1 MDKDAIIHR
10 PMSEY
15 AFGTDENT
23 TVFRLRCASG
33 GAERCTLWYGD
44 TSCPETPV
52 PFYPAPMRLLFRG
65 ENCDW
70 WEAELHGK
78 FHRLYYYFELSG
90 GETLFFSGG
99 VFFSTP
105 SEERS
110 EYFKF
115 PFNHR
120 ADITRVPDWA
130 NDAVVYNI
138 FPDSFASSKC
148 AVTGV
153 GSEKRL
159 GCALS
164 RSRLGGTING
174 IRSNLDYIASLGV
187 NCLYLNPVF
196 AAGQYHK
203 YDTIDYLH
211 IDPCF
216 GTDEDFRA
224 LVDESHVRGIRVI
237 LDGVFNHCAHTN
249 PIFVDTSVRGR
260 ESPYWNWFFIEGE
273 RSSFD
278 ECNYKTFA
286 DVPYMPKLNTDCDEV
301 IDYFCGVGRYWIE
314 QFGADGWRLDVSDE
328 ISMRFLRRFR
338 EAVKAAKPEA
348 IIIGE
353 VWHGAQEFLRGDMYD
368 GVMNY
373 GLTKACL
380 DLLAFDRIDAAGFA
394 SRLCLLLWRNIGPA
408 CEMMFNLLDSHDT
421 ERFLTRVNGDARRE
435 AMALAVMFFFP
446 GMPMLFAGD
455 EIGTEGGYDPG
466 CRRCFRWERESWD
479 AGLYGL
485 VQRLAALKKGLP
497 HQRERGRRRHR
508 ARPRRAERNTVPQ
521 PLERGPQ
528 SVRRDCDRGLGYRHK
543 GKGDVKNENDE
554 THCGAGHGAGS
565 GVRPCGLR
573 LRP

>member
-99 VFFSTP
+99 VFLSTP

-120 ADITRVPDWA
+120 ADIARVPDWA

-196 AAGQYHK
+196 TAGQYHK

-237 LDGVFNHCAHTN
+237 LDGVFNHCGAQFFAFRDVLEKQGQSRYAGWFYRLQF
-249 PIFVDTSVRGR
+249 PVRY
-260 ESPYWNWFFIEGE
+260 PDAGE
-273 RSSFD
+273 KPNY
-278 ECNYKTFA
+278 ECFCYERL
-286 DVPYMPKLNTDCDEV
+286 MPKLDTANPEV
-301 IDYFCGVGRYWIE
+301 RDYLCGVGEHWLREY
-314 QFGADGWRLDVSDE
+314 GTDGWRLDVADE
-328 ISMRFLRRFR
+328 VDDAFWREFRRR
-338 EAVKAAKPEA
+338 CKAVKSDALL
-348 IIIGE
+348 IDE
-353 VWHGAQEFLRGDMYD
+353 VWGDARHWLGGDMLD
-368 GVMNY
+368 SAMNY
-373 GLTKACL
+373 DFRNHCRHFFAEGN
-380 DLLAFDRIDAAGFA
+380 IDARTFAGRCADMLMRYKRQTA
-394 SRLCLLLWRNIGPA
+394 SVQLNI
-408 CEMMFNLLDSHDT
+408 LDSHDT
-421 ERFLTRVNGDARRE
+421 GRFLSLCGGDTRRLKLAVLFMCCFVGMPCIFYGDELGVEGQDELDYRRAMPWQDADRDLLRFYRE
-435 AMALAVMFFFP
+435 AIALRRAHPALRHGELRFLRAEP
-446 GMPMLFAGD
+446 GEHVLVFERKTGVERLVITINASDKHNLLPPFSWD
-455 EIGTEGGYDPG
+455 IGT
-466 CRRCFRWERESWD
+466 
-479 AGLYGL
+479 
-485 VQRLAALKKGLP
+485 
-497 HQRERGRRRHR
+497 
-508 ARPRRAERNTVPQ
+508 
-521 PLERGPQ
+521 
-528 SVRRDCDRGLGYRHK
+528 
-543 GKGDVKNENDE
+543 
-554 THCGAGHGAGS
+554 
-565 GVRPCGLR
+565 
-573 LRP
+573 

>member
-99 VFFSTP
+99 VFLSTP

-120 ADITRVPDWA
+120 ADIARVPDWA

-196 AAGQYHK
+196 TAGQYHK

-237 LDGVFNHCAHTN
+237 LDGVFNHCGAQFFAFRDVLEKQGQSRYAGWFYRLQF
-249 PIFVDTSVRGR
+249 PVRY
-260 ESPYWNWFFIEGE
+260 PDAGE
-273 RSSFD
+273 KPNY
-278 ECNYKTFA
+278 ECFCYERL
-286 DVPYMPKLNTDCDEV
+286 MPKLDTANPEV
-301 IDYFCGVGRYWIE
+301 RDYLCGVGEHWLREY
-314 QFGADGWRLDVSDE
+314 GTDGWRLDVADE
-328 ISMRFLRRFR
+328 VDDAFWREFRRR
-338 EAVKAAKPEA
+338 CKAVKSDALL
-348 IIIGE
+348 IGE
-353 VWHGAQEFLRGDMYD
+353 VWGDARHWLGGDMLD
-368 GVMNY
+368 SAMNY
-373 GLTKACL
+373 DFRNHCRHFFAEGN
-380 DLLAFDRIDAAGFA
+380 IDARTFAGRCADMLMRCKRQTA
-394 SRLCLLLWRNIGPA
+394 SVQLNI
-408 CEMMFNLLDSHDT
+408 LDSHDT
-421 ERFLTRVNGDARRE
+421 GRFLSLCGGDTRRLK
-435 AMALAVMFFFP
+435 LAVLFMCCFV
-446 GMPMLFAGD
+446 GMPCIFYGD
-455 EIGTEGGYDPG
+455 ELGVEGQDELDYRRAMPWQDGDLDMLRFYREVIALRRAHPALRHGELRFLRAEPGEHVLVFERKTGVERLVITINASDKHNLLPPFSWDIGT
-466 CRRCFRWERESWD
+466 
-479 AGLYGL
+479 
-485 VQRLAALKKGLP
+485 
-497 HQRERGRRRHR
+497 
-508 ARPRRAERNTVPQ
+508 
-521 PLERGPQ
+521 
-528 SVRRDCDRGLGYRHK
+528 
-543 GKGDVKNENDE
+543 
-554 THCGAGHGAGS
+554 
-565 GVRPCGLR
+565 
-573 LRP
+573 

>member
-99 VFFSTP
+99 VFLSTP

-120 ADITRVPDWA
+120 ADIARVPDWA

-187 NCLYLNPVF
+187 NCPYLNPVF
-196 AAGQYHK
+196 TAGQYHK

-237 LDGVFNHCAHTN
+237 LDGVFNHCGAQFFAFRDVLEKQGQSRYAGWFYRLQF
-249 PIFVDTSVRGR
+249 PVRY
-260 ESPYWNWFFIEGE
+260 PDAGE
-273 RSSFD
+273 KPNY
-278 ECNYKTFA
+278 ECFCYERL
-286 DVPYMPKLNTDCDEV
+286 MPKLDTANPEV
-301 IDYFCGVGRYWIE
+301 RDYLCGVGEHWLREY
-314 QFGADGWRLDVSDE
+314 GTDGWRLDVADE
-328 ISMRFLRRFR
+328 VDDAFWREFRRR
-338 EAVKAAKPEA
+338 CKAVKSDALL
-348 IIIGE
+348 IGE
-353 VWHGAQEFLRGDMYD
+353 VWGDARHWLGGDMLD
-368 GVMNY
+368 SAMNY
-373 GLTKACL
+373 DFRNHCRHFFAEGN
-380 DLLAFDRIDAAGFA
+380 IDARTFAGRCADMLMRYKRQTA
-394 SRLCLLLWRNIGPA
+394 SVQLNI
-408 CEMMFNLLDSHDT
+408 LDSHDT
-421 ERFLTRVNGDARRE
+421 GRFLSLCGGDTRRLK
-435 AMALAVMFFFP
+435 LAVLFMCCFV
-446 GMPMLFAGD
+446 GMPCIFYGD
-455 EIGTEGGYDPG
+455 ELGVEGQDELDYRCAMPWQDGDRDLLRFYREVIALRRAHPALRHGELRFLRAEPGEHVLVFERKTGVERLVITINASDKHNLLPPFSWDIGT
-466 CRRCFRWERESWD
+466 
-479 AGLYGL
+479 
-485 VQRLAALKKGLP
+485 
-497 HQRERGRRRHR
+497 
-508 ARPRRAERNTVPQ
+508 
-521 PLERGPQ
+521 
-528 SVRRDCDRGLGYRHK
+528 
-543 GKGDVKNENDE
+543 
-554 THCGAGHGAGS
+554 
-565 GVRPCGLR
+565 
-573 LRP
+573 

>member
-99 VFFSTP
+99 VFLSTP

-120 ADITRVPDWA
+120 ADITLVPDWA

-237 LDGVFNHCAHTN
+237 LDGVFNHCGAQFFAFRDVLEKQGQSRYAGWFYRLQF
-249 PIFVDTSVRGR
+249 PVRY
-260 ESPYWNWFFIEGE
+260 PDAGE
-273 RSSFD
+273 KPNY
-278 ECNYKTFA
+278 ECFCYERL
-286 DVPYMPKLNTDCDEV
+286 MPKLDTANPEV
-301 IDYFCGVGRYWIE
+301 RDYLCGVGEHWLREY
-314 QFGADGWRLDVSDE
+314 GTDGWRLDVADE
-328 ISMRFLRRFR
+328 VDDAFWREFRRR
-338 EAVKAAKPEA
+338 CKAVKSDALL
-348 IIIGE
+348 IGE
-353 VWHGAQEFLRGDMYD
+353 VWGDARHWLGGDMLD
-368 GVMNY
+368 SAMNY
-373 GLTKACL
+373 DFRNHCRHFFAEGN
-380 DLLAFDRIDAAGFA
+380 IDARTFAGRCADMLMRCKRQTA
-394 SRLCLLLWRNIGPA
+394 SVQLNI
-408 CEMMFNLLDSHDT
+408 LDSHDT
-421 ERFLTRVNGDARRE
+421 GRFLSLCGGDTRRLK
-435 AMALAVMFFFP
+435 LAVLFMCCFV
-446 GMPMLFAGD
+446 GMPCIFYGD
-455 EIGTEGGYDPG
+455 ELGVEGQDELDYRRAMPWQDGDLDMLRFYREVIALRRAHPALRHGELRFLRAEPGEYVLVFERKTGVERLVITINASDKHNLLPPFSWDIGT
-466 CRRCFRWERESWD
+466 
-479 AGLYGL
+479 
-485 VQRLAALKKGLP
+485 
-497 HQRERGRRRHR
+497 
-508 ARPRRAERNTVPQ
+508 
-521 PLERGPQ
+521 
-528 SVRRDCDRGLGYRHK
+528 
-543 GKGDVKNENDE
+543 
-554 THCGAGHGAGS
+554 
-565 GVRPCGLR
+565 
-573 LRP
+573 

>member
-99 VFFSTP
+99 VFLSTP

-237 LDGVFNHCAHTN
+237 LDGVFNHCGAQFFAFRDVLEKQVQSRYAGWFYRLQF
-249 PIFVDTSVRGR
+249 PVRY
-260 ESPYWNWFFIEGE
+260 PDAGE
-273 RSSFD
+273 KPNY
-278 ECNYKTFA
+278 ECFCYERL
-286 DVPYMPKLNTDCDEV
+286 MPKLDTANPEV
-301 IDYFCGVGRYWIE
+301 RDYLCGVGEHWLREY
-314 QFGADGWRLDVSDE
+314 GTDGWRLDVADE
-328 ISMRFLRRFR
+328 VDDAFWREFRRR
-338 EAVKAAKPEA
+338 CKAVKSDALL
-348 IIIGE
+348 IGE
-353 VWHGAQEFLRGDMYD
+353 VWGDARHWLGGDMLD
-368 GVMNY
+368 SAMNY
-373 GLTKACL
+373 DFRNHCRHFFAEGN
-380 DLLAFDRIDAAGFA
+380 IDARTFAGRCADMLMRYKRQTA
-394 SRLCLLLWRNIGPA
+394 SVQLNI
-408 CEMMFNLLDSHDT
+408 LDSHDT
-421 ERFLTRVNGDARRE
+421 GRFLSLCGGDTRRLKLAVLFMCCFVGMPCIFYGDELGVEGQDELDYRRAMPWQDGDRDLLRFYRE
-435 AMALAVMFFFP
+435 AIALRRAHPALRHGELRFLRAEP
-446 GMPMLFAGD
+446 D
-455 EIGTEGGYDPG
+455 EYVLVFERKTGVERLVITINASDKHNLLPPFSWDIGT
-466 CRRCFRWERESWD
+466 
-479 AGLYGL
+479 
-485 VQRLAALKKGLP
+485 
-497 HQRERGRRRHR
+497 
-508 ARPRRAERNTVPQ
+508 
-521 PLERGPQ
+521 
-528 SVRRDCDRGLGYRHK
+528 
-543 GKGDVKNENDE
+543 
-554 THCGAGHGAGS
+554 
-565 GVRPCGLR
+565 
-573 LRP
+573 

>member
-99 VFFSTP
+99 VFLSTP

-237 LDGVFNHCAHTN
+237 LDGVFNHCGAQFFAFRDVLEKQGQSRYAGWFYRLQF
-249 PIFVDTSVRGR
+249 PVRY
-260 ESPYWNWFFIEGE
+260 PDAGE
-273 RSSFD
+273 KPNY
-278 ECNYKTFA
+278 ECFCYERL
-286 DVPYMPKLNTDCDEV
+286 MPKLDTANPEV
-301 IDYFCGVGRYWIE
+301 RDYLCGVGEHWLREY
-314 QFGADGWRLDVSDE
+314 GTDGWRLDVADE
-328 ISMRFLRRFR
+328 VDDAFWREFRRR
-338 EAVKAAKPEA
+338 CKAVKSDALL
-348 IIIGE
+348 IGE
-353 VWHGAQEFLRGDMYD
+353 VWGDARHWLGGDMLD
-368 GVMNY
+368 SAMNY
-373 GLTKACL
+373 DFRNHCRHFFAEGN
-380 DLLAFDRIDAAGFA
+380 IDARTFAGRCADMLMRCKRQTA
-394 SRLCLLLWRNIGPA
+394 SVQLNI
-408 CEMMFNLLDSHDT
+408 LDSHDT
-421 ERFLTRVNGDARRE
+421 GRFLSLCGGDTRRLK
-435 AMALAVMFFFP
+435 LAVLFMCCFV
-446 GMPMLFAGD
+446 GMPCIFYGD
-455 EIGTEGGYDPG
+455 ELGVEGQDELDYRRAMPWQDGDLDMLRFYREVIALRRAHPALRHGELRFLRAEPGEHVLVFERKTGVERLVITINASDKHNLLPPFSWDIGT
-466 CRRCFRWERESWD
+466 
-479 AGLYGL
+479 
-485 VQRLAALKKGLP
+485 
-497 HQRERGRRRHR
+497 
-508 ARPRRAERNTVPQ
+508 
-521 PLERGPQ
+521 
-528 SVRRDCDRGLGYRHK
+528 
-543 GKGDVKNENDE
+543 
-554 THCGAGHGAGS
+554 
-565 GVRPCGLR
+565 
-573 LRP
+573 

>member
-99 VFFSTP
+99 VFLSTP

-237 LDGVFNHCAHTN
+237 LDGVFNHCGAQFFAFRDVLEKQVQSRYAGWFYRLQF
-249 PIFVDTSVRGR
+249 PVRY
-260 ESPYWNWFFIEGE
+260 PDAGE
-273 RSSFD
+273 KPNY
-278 ECNYKTFA
+278 ECFCYERL
-286 DVPYMPKLNTDCDEV
+286 MPKLDTANPEV
-301 IDYFCGVGRYWIE
+301 RDYLCGVGEHWLREY
-314 QFGADGWRLDVSDE
+314 GTDGWRLDVADE
-328 ISMRFLRRFR
+328 VDDAFWREFRRR
-338 EAVKAAKPEA
+338 CKAVKSDALL
-348 IIIGE
+348 IGE
-353 VWHGAQEFLRGDMYD
+353 VWGDARHWLGGDMLD
-368 GVMNY
+368 SAMNY
-373 GLTKACL
+373 DFRNHCRHFFAEGN
-380 DLLAFDRIDAAGFA
+380 IDARTFAGRCADMLMRYKRQTA
-394 SRLCLLLWRNIGPA
+394 SVQLNI
-408 CEMMFNLLDSHDT
+408 LDSHDT
-421 ERFLTRVNGDARRE
+421 GRFLSLCGGDTRRLK
-435 AMALAVMFFFP
+435 LAVLFMCCFV
-446 GMPMLFAGD
+446 GMPCIFYGD
-455 EIGTEGGYDPG
+455 ELGVEGQDELDYRRAMPWQDGDLDMLRFYREVIALRRAHPALRHGELRFLRAEPGEHVLVFERKTGVERLVITINASDKHNLLPPFSWDIGT
-466 CRRCFRWERESWD
+466 
-479 AGLYGL
+479 
-485 VQRLAALKKGLP
+485 
-497 HQRERGRRRHR
+497 
-508 ARPRRAERNTVPQ
+508 
-521 PLERGPQ
+521 
-528 SVRRDCDRGLGYRHK
+528 
-543 GKGDVKNENDE
+543 
-554 THCGAGHGAGS
+554 
-565 GVRPCGLR
+565 
-573 LRP
+573 

>member
-99 VFFSTP
+99 VFLSTP

-164 RSRLGGTING
+164 RSQLGGTING

-237 LDGVFNHCAHTN
+237 LDGVFNHCGAQFFAFRDVLEKQVQSRYAGWFYRLQF
-249 PIFVDTSVRGR
+249 PVRY
-260 ESPYWNWFFIEGE
+260 PDAGE
-273 RSSFD
+273 KPNY
-278 ECNYKTFA
+278 ECFCYERL
-286 DVPYMPKLNTDCDEV
+286 MPKLDTANPEV
-301 IDYFCGVGRYWIE
+301 RDYLCGVGEHWLREY
-314 QFGADGWRLDVSDE
+314 GTDGWRLDVADE
-328 ISMRFLRRFR
+328 VDDAFWREFRRR
-338 EAVKAAKPEA
+338 CKAVKSDALL
-348 IIIGE
+348 IGE
-353 VWHGAQEFLRGDMYD
+353 VWGDARHWLGGDMLD
-368 GVMNY
+368 SAMNY
-373 GLTKACL
+373 DFRNHCRHFFAEGN
-380 DLLAFDRIDAAGFA
+380 IDARTFAGRCADMLMRYKRQTA
-394 SRLCLLLWRNIGPA
+394 SVQLNI
-408 CEMMFNLLDSHDT
+408 LDSHDT
-421 ERFLTRVNGDARRE
+421 GRFLSLCGGDTRRLK
-435 AMALAVMFFFP
+435 LAVLFMCCFV
-446 GMPMLFAGD
+446 GMPCIFYGD
-455 EIGTEGGYDPG
+455 ELGVEGQDELDYRCAMPWQDGDRDLLRFYREVIALRRAHPALRHGELRFLRAEPGEHVLVFERKTGVERLVITINASDKHNLLPPFSWDIGT
-466 CRRCFRWERESWD
+466 
-479 AGLYGL
+479 
-485 VQRLAALKKGLP
+485 
-497 HQRERGRRRHR
+497 
-508 ARPRRAERNTVPQ
+508 
-521 PLERGPQ
+521 
-528 SVRRDCDRGLGYRHK
+528 
-543 GKGDVKNENDE
+543 
-554 THCGAGHGAGS
+554 
-565 GVRPCGLR
+565 
-573 LRP
+573 

>member
-99 VFFSTP
+99 VFLSTP

-148 AVTGV
+148 AVTGF
-153 GSEKRL
+153 GSEKRH

-237 LDGVFNHCAHTN
+237 LDGVFNHCGAQFFAFRDVLEKQGQSRYAGWFYRLQF
-249 PIFVDTSVRGR
+249 PVRY
-260 ESPYWNWFFIEGE
+260 PDAGE
-273 RSSFD
+273 KPNY
-278 ECNYKTFA
+278 ECFCYERL
-286 DVPYMPKLNTDCDEV
+286 MPKLDTANPEV
-301 IDYFCGVGRYWIE
+301 RDYLCGVGEHWLREY
-314 QFGADGWRLDVSDE
+314 GTDGWRLDVADE
-328 ISMRFLRRFR
+328 VDDAFWREFRRR
-338 EAVKAAKPEA
+338 CKAVKSDALL
-348 IIIGE
+348 IGE
-353 VWHGAQEFLRGDMYD
+353 VWGDARHWLGGDMLD
-368 GVMNY
+368 SAMNY
-373 GLTKACL
+373 DFRNHCRHFFAEGN
-380 DLLAFDRIDAAGFA
+380 IDARTFAGRCADMLMRYKRQTA
-394 SRLCLLLWRNIGPA
+394 SVQLNI
-408 CEMMFNLLDSHDT
+408 LDSHDT
-421 ERFLTRVNGDARRE
+421 GRFLSLCGGDTRRLKLAVLFMCCFVGMPCIFYGDELGVEGQDELDYRRAMPWQDGDRDLLRFYRE
-435 AMALAVMFFFP
+435 AIALRRAHPALRHGELRFLRAEP
-446 GMPMLFAGD
+446 GEHVLVFERKTGVERLVITINASDKHNLLPPFSWD
-455 EIGTEGGYDPG
+455 IGT
-466 CRRCFRWERESWD
+466 
-479 AGLYGL
+479 
-485 VQRLAALKKGLP
+485 
-497 HQRERGRRRHR
+497 
-508 ARPRRAERNTVPQ
+508 
-521 PLERGPQ
+521 
-528 SVRRDCDRGLGYRHK
+528 
-543 GKGDVKNENDE
+543 
-554 THCGAGHGAGS
+554 
-565 GVRPCGLR
+565 
-573 LRP
+573 

>member
-99 VFFSTP
+99 VFLSTP

-237 LDGVFNHCAHTN
+237 LDGVFNHCGAQFFAFRDVLEKQGQSRYAGWFYRLQF
-249 PIFVDTSVRGR
+249 PVRY
-260 ESPYWNWFFIEGE
+260 PDAGE
-273 RSSFD
+273 KPNY
-278 ECNYKTFA
+278 ECFCYERL
-286 DVPYMPKLNTDCDEV
+286 MPKLDTANPEV
-301 IDYFCGVGRYWIE
+301 RDYLCGVGEHWLREY
-314 QFGADGWRLDVSDE
+314 GADGWRLDVADE
-328 ISMRFLRRFR
+328 VDDAFWREFRRR
-338 EAVKAAKPEA
+338 CKAVKSDALL
-348 IIIGE
+348 IGE
-353 VWHGAQEFLRGDMYD
+353 VWGDARHWLGGDMLD
-368 GVMNY
+368 SAMNY
-373 GLTKACL
+373 DFRNHCRHFFAEGN
-380 DLLAFDRIDAAGFA
+380 IDARTFAGRCADMLMRCKRQTA
-394 SRLCLLLWRNIGPA
+394 SVQLNI
-408 CEMMFNLLDSHDT
+408 LDSHDT
-421 ERFLTRVNGDARRE
+421 GRFLSLCGGDTRRLK
-435 AMALAVMFFFP
+435 LAVLFMCCFV
-446 GMPMLFAGD
+446 GMPCIFYGD
-455 EIGTEGGYDPG
+455 ELGVEGQDELDYRCAMPWQDGDRDLLRFYREVIALRRAHPALRHGELRFLRAEPGEHVLVFERKTGVERLVITINASDKHNLLPPFSWDIGT
-466 CRRCFRWERESWD
+466 
-479 AGLYGL
+479 
-485 VQRLAALKKGLP
+485 
-497 HQRERGRRRHR
+497 
-508 ARPRRAERNTVPQ
+508 
-521 PLERGPQ
+521 
-528 SVRRDCDRGLGYRHK
+528 
-543 GKGDVKNENDE
+543 
-554 THCGAGHGAGS
+554 
-565 GVRPCGLR
+565 
-573 LRP
+573 

>member
-99 VFFSTP
+99 VFLSTP

-237 LDGVFNHCAHTN
+237 LDGVFNHCGAQFFAFRDVLEKQVQSRYAGWFYRLQF
-249 PIFVDTSVRGR
+249 PVRY
-260 ESPYWNWFFIEGE
+260 PDAGE
-273 RSSFD
+273 KPNY
-278 ECNYKTFA
+278 ECFCYERL
-286 DVPYMPKLNTDCDEV
+286 MPKLDTANPEV
-301 IDYFCGVGRYWIE
+301 RDYLCGVGEHWLREY
-314 QFGADGWRLDVSDE
+314 GTDGWRLDVADE
-328 ISMRFLRRFR
+328 VDDAFWREFRRR
-338 EAVKAAKPEA
+338 CKAVKSDALL
-348 IIIGE
+348 IGE
-353 VWHGAQEFLRGDMYD
+353 VWGDARHWLGGDMLD
-368 GVMNY
+368 SAMNY
-373 GLTKACL
+373 DFRNHCRHFFAEGN
-380 DLLAFDRIDAAGFA
+380 IDARTFAGRCADMLMRYKRQTA
-394 SRLCLLLWRNIGPA
+394 SVQLNI
-408 CEMMFNLLDSHDT
+408 LDSHDT
-421 ERFLTRVNGDARRE
+421 GRFLSLCGGDTRRLKLAVLFMCCFVGMPCIFYGDELGVEGQDELDYRRAMPWQDGDRDLLRFYRE
-435 AMALAVMFFFP
+435 AIALRRAHPALRHGELRFLRAEP
-446 GMPMLFAGD
+446 GEHVLVFERKTGVERLVITINASDKHNLLPPFSWD
-455 EIGTEGGYDPG
+455 IGT
-466 CRRCFRWERESWD
+466 
-479 AGLYGL
+479 
-485 VQRLAALKKGLP
+485 
-497 HQRERGRRRHR
+497 
-508 ARPRRAERNTVPQ
+508 
-521 PLERGPQ
+521 
-528 SVRRDCDRGLGYRHK
+528 
-543 GKGDVKNENDE
+543 
-554 THCGAGHGAGS
+554 
-565 GVRPCGLR
+565 
-573 LRP
+573 

>member
-237 LDGVFNHCAHTN
+237 LDGVFNHCGAQFFAFRDVLEKQGQSRYAGWFYRLQF
-249 PIFVDTSVRGR
+249 PVRY
-260 ESPYWNWFFIEGE
+260 PDAGE
-273 RSSFD
+273 KPNY
-278 ECNYKTFA
+278 ECFCYERL
-286 DVPYMPKLNTDCDEV
+286 MPKLDTANPEV
-301 IDYFCGVGRYWIE
+301 RDYLCGVGEHWLREY
-314 QFGADGWRLDVSDE
+314 GTDGWRLDVADE
-328 ISMRFLRRFR
+328 VDDAFWREFRRR
-338 EAVKAAKPEA
+338 CKAVKSDALL
-348 IIIGE
+348 IGE
-353 VWHGAQEFLRGDMYD
+353 VWGDARHWLGGDMLD
-368 GVMNY
+368 SAMNY
-373 GLTKACL
+373 DFRNHCRHFFAEGN
-380 DLLAFDRIDAAGFA
+380 IDARTFAGRCADMLMRYKRQTA
-394 SRLCLLLWRNIGPA
+394 SVQLNI
-408 CEMMFNLLDSHDT
+408 LDSHDT
-421 ERFLTRVNGDARRE
+421 GRFLSLCGGDTRRLKLAVLFMCCFVGMPCIFYGDELGVEGQDELDYRRAMPWQDGDLDMLRFYRE
-435 AMALAVMFFFP
+435 AIALRRAHPALRHGELRFLRAESGEHVLVFERKTGVERLVITINASDKHNLLPPFSW
-446 GMPMLFAGD
+446 D
-455 EIGTEGGYDPG
+455 IGT
-466 CRRCFRWERESWD
+466 
-479 AGLYGL
+479 
-485 VQRLAALKKGLP
+485 
-497 HQRERGRRRHR
+497 
-508 ARPRRAERNTVPQ
+508 
-521 PLERGPQ
+521 
-528 SVRRDCDRGLGYRHK
+528 
-543 GKGDVKNENDE
+543 
-554 THCGAGHGAGS
+554 
-565 GVRPCGLR
+565 
-573 LRP
+573 

>member
-99 VFFSTP
+99 VFLSTP

-120 ADITRVPDWA
+120 ADIARVPDWA

-196 AAGQYHK
+196 TAGQYHK

-237 LDGVFNHCAHTN
+237 LDGVFNHCGAQFFAFRDVLEKQGQSRYAGWFYRLQF
-249 PIFVDTSVRGR
+249 PVRY
-260 ESPYWNWFFIEGE
+260 PDAGE
-273 RSSFD
+273 KPNY
-278 ECNYKTFA
+278 ECFCYERL
-286 DVPYMPKLNTDCDEV
+286 MPKLDTANPEV
-301 IDYFCGVGRYWIE
+301 RDYLCGVGEHWLREY
-314 QFGADGWRLDVSDE
+314 GTDGWRLDVADE
-328 ISMRFLRRFR
+328 VDDAFWREFRRR
-338 EAVKAAKPEA
+338 CKAVKSDALL
-348 IIIGE
+348 IGE
-353 VWHGAQEFLRGDMYD
+353 VWGDARLWLGGDMLD
-368 GVMNY
+368 SAMNY
-373 GLTKACL
+373 DFRNHCRHFFAEGN
-380 DLLAFDRIDAAGFA
+380 IDARTFAGRCADMLMRYKRQTA
-394 SRLCLLLWRNIGPA
+394 SVQLNI
-408 CEMMFNLLDSHDT
+408 LDSHDT
-421 ERFLTRVNGDARRE
+421 GRFLSLCGGDTRRLKLAVLFMCCFVGMPCIFYGDELGVEGQDELDYRRAMPWQDADRDLLRFYRE
-435 AMALAVMFFFP
+435 AIALRRAHPALRHGELRFLRAEP
-446 GMPMLFAGD
+446 GEHVLVFERKTGVERLVITINASDKHNLLPPFSWD
-455 EIGTEGGYDPG
+455 IGT
-466 CRRCFRWERESWD
+466 
-479 AGLYGL
+479 
-485 VQRLAALKKGLP
+485 
-497 HQRERGRRRHR
+497 
-508 ARPRRAERNTVPQ
+508 
-521 PLERGPQ
+521 
-528 SVRRDCDRGLGYRHK
+528 
-543 GKGDVKNENDE
+543 
-554 THCGAGHGAGS
+554 
-565 GVRPCGLR
+565 
-573 LRP
+573 

>member
-99 VFFSTP
+99 VFLSTP

-237 LDGVFNHCAHTN
+237 LDGVFNHCGAQFFAFRDVLEKQVQSRYAGWFYRLQF
-249 PIFVDTSVRGR
+249 PVRY
-260 ESPYWNWFFIEGE
+260 PDAGE
-273 RSSFD
+273 KPNY
-278 ECNYKTFA
+278 ECFCYERL
-286 DVPYMPKLNTDCDEV
+286 MPKLDTANPEV
-301 IDYFCGVGRYWIE
+301 RDYLCGVGEHWLREY
-314 QFGADGWRLDVSDE
+314 GTDGWRLDVADE
-328 ISMRFLRRFR
+328 VDDAFWREFRRR
-338 EAVKAAKPEA
+338 CKAVKSDALL
-348 IIIGE
+348 IGE
-353 VWHGAQEFLRGDMYD
+353 VWGDARHWLGGDMLD
-368 GVMNY
+368 SAMNY
-373 GLTKACL
+373 DFCNHCRHFFAEGN
-380 DLLAFDRIDAAGFA
+380 IDARTFAGRCADMLMRYKRQTA
-394 SRLCLLLWRNIGPA
+394 SVQLNI
-408 CEMMFNLLDSHDT
+408 LDSHDT
-421 ERFLTRVNGDARRE
+421 GRFLSLCGGDTRRLKLAVLFMCCFVGMPCIFYGDELGVEGQDELDYRRAMPWQDGDLDMLRFYRE
-435 AMALAVMFFFP
+435 AIALRRAHPALRHGELRFLRAEP
-446 GMPMLFAGD
+446 GEHVLVFERKTGVERLVITINASDKHNLLPPFSWD
-455 EIGTEGGYDPG
+455 IGT
-466 CRRCFRWERESWD
+466 
-479 AGLYGL
+479 
-485 VQRLAALKKGLP
+485 
-497 HQRERGRRRHR
+497 
-508 ARPRRAERNTVPQ
+508 
-521 PLERGPQ
+521 
-528 SVRRDCDRGLGYRHK
+528 
-543 GKGDVKNENDE
+543 
-554 THCGAGHGAGS
+554 
-565 GVRPCGLR
+565 
-573 LRP
+573 

>member
-99 VFFSTP
+99 VFLSTP

-237 LDGVFNHCAHTN
+237 LDGVFNHCGAQFFAFRDVLEKQGQSRYAGWFYRLQF
-249 PIFVDTSVRGR
+249 PVRY
-260 ESPYWNWFFIEGE
+260 PDAGE
-273 RSSFD
+273 KPNY
-278 ECNYKTFA
+278 ECFCYERL
-286 DVPYMPKLNTDCDEV
+286 MPKLDTANPEV
-301 IDYFCGVGRYWIE
+301 RDYLCGVGEHWLREY
-314 QFGADGWRLDVSDE
+314 GTDGWRLDVADE
-328 ISMRFLRRFR
+328 VDDAFWREFRRR
-338 EAVKAAKPEA
+338 CKAVKSDALL
-348 IIIGE
+348 IGE
-353 VWHGAQEFLRGDMYD
+353 VWGDARHWLGGDMLD
-368 GVMNY
+368 SAMNY
-373 GLTKACL
+373 DFRNHCRHFFAEGN
-380 DLLAFDRIDAAGFA
+380 IDARTFAGRCADMLMRYKRQTA
-394 SRLCLLLWRNIGPA
+394 SVQLNI
-408 CEMMFNLLDSHDT
+408 LDSHDT
-421 ERFLTRVNGDARRE
+421 GRFLSLCGGDTRRLK
-435 AMALAVMFFFP
+435 LAVLFMCCFV
-446 GMPMLFAGD
+446 GMPCIFYGD
-455 EIGTEGGYDPG
+455 ELGVEGQDELDYRRAMPWQDGDLDMLRFYREVIALRRAHPALRHGELRFLRAEPGEHVLVFERKTGVERLVITINASDKHNLLPPFSWDIGT
-466 CRRCFRWERESWD
+466 
-479 AGLYGL
+479 
-485 VQRLAALKKGLP
+485 
-497 HQRERGRRRHR
+497 
-508 ARPRRAERNTVPQ
+508 
-521 PLERGPQ
+521 
-528 SVRRDCDRGLGYRHK
+528 
-543 GKGDVKNENDE
+543 
-554 THCGAGHGAGS
+554 
-565 GVRPCGLR
+565 
-573 LRP
+573 

>member
-99 VFFSTP
+99 VFLSTP

-237 LDGVFNHCAHTN
+237 LDGVFNHCGAQFFAFRDVLEKQGQSRYAGWFYRLQF
-249 PIFVDTSVRGR
+249 PVRY
-260 ESPYWNWFFIEGE
+260 PDAGE
-273 RSSFD
+273 KPNY
-278 ECNYKTFA
+278 ECFCYERL
-286 DVPYMPKLNTDCDEV
+286 MPKLDTANPEV
-301 IDYFCGVGRYWIE
+301 RDYLCGVGEHWLREY
-314 QFGADGWRLDVSDE
+314 GTDGWRLDVADE
-328 ISMRFLRRFR
+328 VDDAFWREFRRR
-338 EAVKAAKPEA
+338 CKAVKSDALL
-348 IIIGE
+348 IGE
-353 VWHGAQEFLRGDMYD
+353 VWGDARHWLGGDMLD
-368 GVMNY
+368 SAMNY
-373 GLTKACL
+373 DFRNHCRHFFAEGN
-380 DLLAFDRIDAAGFA
+380 IDARTFAGRCADMLMRCKRQTA
-394 SRLCLLLWRNIGPA
+394 SVQLNI
-408 CEMMFNLLDSHDT
+408 LDSHDT
-421 ERFLTRVNGDARRE
+421 GRFLSLCGGDTRRLK
-435 AMALAVMFFFP
+435 LAVLFMCCFV
-446 GMPMLFAGD
+446 GMPCIFYGD
-455 EIGTEGGYDPG
+455 ELGVEGQDELDYRRAMPWQDGDLDMLRFYREVIALRRAHPALRHGELRFLRAEPGEYVLVFERKTGVERLVITINASDKHNLLPPFSWDIGT
-466 CRRCFRWERESWD
+466 
-479 AGLYGL
+479 
-485 VQRLAALKKGLP
+485 
-497 HQRERGRRRHR
+497 
-508 ARPRRAERNTVPQ
+508 
-521 PLERGPQ
+521 
-528 SVRRDCDRGLGYRHK
+528 
-543 GKGDVKNENDE
+543 
-554 THCGAGHGAGS
+554 
-565 GVRPCGLR
+565 
-573 LRP
+573 

>member
-99 VFFSTP
+99 VFLSTP

-120 ADITRVPDWA
+120 ADIARVPDWA

-196 AAGQYHK
+196 TAGQYHK

-237 LDGVFNHCAHTN
+237 LDGVFNHCGAQFFAFRDVLEKQGQSRYAGWFYRLQF
-249 PIFVDTSVRGR
+249 PVRY
-260 ESPYWNWFFIEGE
+260 PDAGE
-273 RSSFD
+273 KPNY
-278 ECNYKTFA
+278 ECFCYERL
-286 DVPYMPKLNTDCDEV
+286 MPKLDTANPEV
-301 IDYFCGVGRYWIE
+301 RDYLCGVGEHWLREY
-314 QFGADGWRLDVSDE
+314 GTDGWRLDVADE
-328 ISMRFLRRFR
+328 VDDAFWREFRRR
-338 EAVKAAKPEA
+338 CKAVKSDALL
-348 IIIGE
+348 IGE
-353 VWHGAQEFLRGDMYD
+353 VWGDARHWLGGDMLD
-368 GVMNY
+368 SAMNY
-373 GLTKACL
+373 DFRNHCRHFFAEGN
-380 DLLAFDRIDAAGFA
+380 IDARTFAGRCADMLMRYKRQTA
-394 SRLCLLLWRNIGPA
+394 SVQLNI
-408 CEMMFNLLDSHDT
+408 LDSHDT
-421 ERFLTRVNGDARRE
+421 GRFLSLCGGDTRRLK
-435 AMALAVMFFFP
+435 LAVLFMCCFV
-446 GMPMLFAGD
+446 GMPCIFYGD
-455 EIGTEGGYDPG
+455 ELGVEGQDELDYRCAMPWQDGDRDLLRFYREVIALRRAHPALRHGELRFLRAEPGEHVLVFERKTGVERLVITINASDKHNLLPPFSWDIGT
-466 CRRCFRWERESWD
+466 
-479 AGLYGL
+479 
-485 VQRLAALKKGLP
+485 
-497 HQRERGRRRHR
+497 
-508 ARPRRAERNTVPQ
+508 
-521 PLERGPQ
+521 
-528 SVRRDCDRGLGYRHK
+528 
-543 GKGDVKNENDE
+543 
-554 THCGAGHGAGS
+554 
-565 GVRPCGLR
+565 
-573 LRP
+573 

>member
-99 VFFSTP
+99 VFLSTP

-237 LDGVFNHCAHTN
+237 LDGVFNHCGAQFFAFRDVLEKQGQSRYAGWFYRLQF
-249 PIFVDTSVRGR
+249 PVRY
-260 ESPYWNWFFIEGE
+260 PDAGE
-273 RSSFD
+273 KPSY
-278 ECNYKTFA
+278 ECFCYERL
-286 DVPYMPKLNTDCDEV
+286 MPKLDTANPEV
-301 IDYFCGVGRYWIE
+301 RDYLCGVGEHWLREY
-314 QFGADGWRLDVSDE
+314 GTDGWRLDVADE
-328 ISMRFLRRFR
+328 VDDAFWREFRRR
-338 EAVKAAKPEA
+338 CKAVKSDALL
-348 IIIGE
+348 IGE
-353 VWHGAQEFLRGDMYD
+353 VWGDARHWLGGDMLD
-368 GVMNY
+368 SAMNY
-373 GLTKACL
+373 DFRNHCRHFFAEGN
-380 DLLAFDRIDAAGFA
+380 IDARTFAGRCADMLMRCKRQTA
-394 SRLCLLLWRNIGPA
+394 SVQLNI
-408 CEMMFNLLDSHDT
+408 LDSHDT
-421 ERFLTRVNGDARRE
+421 GRFLSLCGGDTRRLK
-435 AMALAVMFFFP
+435 LAVLFMCCFV
-446 GMPMLFAGD
+446 GMPCIFYGD
-455 EIGTEGGYDPG
+455 ELGVEGQDELDYRRAMPWQDGDLDMLRFYREVIALRRAHPALRHGELRFLRAEPGEHVLVFERKTGVERLVITINASDKHNLLPPFSWDIGT
-466 CRRCFRWERESWD
+466 
-479 AGLYGL
+479 
-485 VQRLAALKKGLP
+485 
-497 HQRERGRRRHR
+497 
-508 ARPRRAERNTVPQ
+508 
-521 PLERGPQ
+521 
-528 SVRRDCDRGLGYRHK
+528 
-543 GKGDVKNENDE
+543 
-554 THCGAGHGAGS
+554 
-565 GVRPCGLR
+565 
-573 LRP
+573 